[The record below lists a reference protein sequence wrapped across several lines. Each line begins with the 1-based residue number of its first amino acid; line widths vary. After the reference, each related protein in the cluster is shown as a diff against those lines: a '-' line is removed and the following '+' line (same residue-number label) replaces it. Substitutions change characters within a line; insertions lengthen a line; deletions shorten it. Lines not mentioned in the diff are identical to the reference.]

1 MSEEIIKGFS
11 ALSKEEKLQFVVRR
25 LSNPNEKEQ
34 LFHES
39 MFKDEKL
46 RNSFLELSEN
56 SIGSYHM
63 PYSIAPNF
71 LVDEKVYHVPMV
83 TEESSVVAAAAWSAK
98 FWAERGGFN
107 LENIT
112 TTKLGHV
119 YFLWKENPLD
129 LTGNWPYL
137 RFLLLERI
145 KPHIASMES
154 RGGGVLSLELENLTY
169 SMPNL
174 FRVNVEFETV
184 DSMGANFINSCLEE
198 ISQELKLYY
207 ATNLTENGESS
218 IEVIMAILSNYTDSC
233 VVTISA
239 SCKVSELD
247 NIAKGTS
254 GADLARRIQLAYEI
268 AKVDVYRATTH
279 NKGIM
284 NGIDAVL
291 IATGNDFRAVEA
303 GAHAFAAATGRY
315 SSLSQCTITNDIIT
329 IRLTIPLALGT
340 VGGITNIH
348 PFAKVSLEL
357 LGNPSSK
364 ELMKIVASVG
374 LASNFA
380 AVKSLVTSGIQQGH
394 MKMHLTNILTSLG
407 ADDKTKEAA
416 VLYFEDKKVSYAAVK
431 EFLASQK

>member
-1 MSEEIIKGFS
+1 MSEAIINGFS
-11 ALSKEEKLQFVVRR
+11 GLSHEEKLKFVTSR
-25 LSNPNEKEQ
+25 LSSPKEKEQ
-34 LFHES
+34 LFNDS
-39 MFKDEKL
+39 LFKEEAL
-46 RNSFLELSEN
+46 RSSFLELSEN
-56 SIGSYHM
+56 SVGAYHM

-71 LVDEKVYHVPMV
+71 LVDGKVYHVPMV

-98 FWAERGGFN
+98 FWSERGGFN
-107 LENIT
+107 VENIS

-145 KPHIASMES
+145 KPHITSMEN
-154 RGGGVLSLELENLTY
+154 RGGGVLSIEVENMTD
-169 SMPNL
+169 SIPNL

-207 ATNLTENGESS
+207 ATNLTESGESS
-218 IEVIMAILSNYTDSC
+218 IEVIMAILSNYTDGC
-233 VVTISA
+233 AVTVSA
-239 SCKVSELD
+239 SCKVMQFD
-247 NIAKGTS
+247 RIAKGIN

-268 AKVDVYRATTH
+268 AKVDAYRAATH

-284 NGIDAVL
+284 NGVDAVL

-303 GAHAFAAATGRY
+303 GAHAYASATGRY
-315 SSLSQCTITNDIIT
+315 RSLSRCIVTDDTFTIQ
-329 IRLTIPLALGT
+329 LTIPIALGT

-380 AVKSLVTSGIQQGH
+380 AVKSLVSSGIQQGH

-407 ADDKTKEAA
+407 ADEKTKAA
-416 VLYFEDKKVSYAAVK
+416 AFLYFVDRKVSYAAVK
-431 EFLASQK
+431 EFLASMK